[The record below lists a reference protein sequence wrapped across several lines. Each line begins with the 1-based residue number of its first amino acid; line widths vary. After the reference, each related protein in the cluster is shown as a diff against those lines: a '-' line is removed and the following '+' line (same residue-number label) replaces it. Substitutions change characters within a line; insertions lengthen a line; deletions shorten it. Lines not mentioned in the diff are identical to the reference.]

1 MENNSNNTIITPDSL
16 KPVEPIEVPTV
27 TAETPNYTGIIGSVS
42 DQIAND
48 YNTYNTQLQNAQ
60 QNQNQTASSITQL
73 MADLAGKTQATQ
85 QAQEQAGVNT
95 ETQNVNRLTEQL
107 LGLNSQASS
116 LNREA
121 QAIPLQIQQ
130 EATGRGVTDRG
141 IAPIETA
148 RLRDNAI
155 KALSIAQQSDVAQA
169 SLLGSQM
176 RLQSAKDKAQQ
187 IVDLEFQPKEQI
199 IKTLQT
205 QYDFLKDNLA
215 QVDKKRTE
223 SLGVL
228 LKREDEKLASEKA
241 NAKAI
246 SDMIVQGASQNAPQD
261 LLTRAKNAKTP
272 SEAAIILGQYA
283 GDYYKTELL
292 KQQIAT
298 EKAQRAKIYNDMK
311 PSGVPGASP
320 TSQEIKTST
329 DLQNATSALSLT
341 EGQGKSL
348 AFAQRAIN
356 ADKALRERLKTYDP
370 TTVFSAGGRFLE
382 TDNARAFK
390 RDMADFITAV
400 LRKESGATITEDEF
414 ARFIPIY
421 SPQGILTNQKDV
433 TQTAQKRATA
443 IDALISEAGKA
454 APYLASYKRNNSE
467 EISSGDLSDLPA
479 GSSKSQEAIRAL
491 NNLNNNTSTPMT
503 AGYSGYKPN

>member
-1 MENNSNNTIITPDSL
+1 
-16 KPVEPIEVPTV
+16 
-27 TAETPNYTGIIGSVS
+27 
-42 DQIAND
+42 
-48 YNTYNTQLQNAQ
+48 
-60 QNQNQTASSITQL
+60 
-73 MADLAGKTQATQ
+73 
-85 QAQEQAGVNT
+85 
-95 ETQNVNRLTEQL
+95 
-107 LGLNSQASS
+107 
-116 LNREA
+116 
-121 QAIPLQIQQ
+121 
-130 EATGRGVTDRG
+130 
-141 IAPIETA
+141 
-148 RLRDNAI
+148 
-155 KALSIAQQSDVAQA
+155 
-169 SLLGSQM
+169 
-176 RLQSAKDKAQQ
+176 
-187 IVDLEFQPKEQI
+187 
-199 IKTLQT
+199 
-205 QYDFLKDNLA
+205 
-215 QVDKKRTE
+215 
-223 SLGVL
+223 
-228 LKREDEKLASEKA
+228 
-241 NAKAI
+241 
-246 SDMIVQGASQNAPQD
+246 MIVQGASQNAPQD

-467 EISSGDLSDLPA
+467 EVSSSDLSDFEDLW
-479 GSSKSQEAIRAL
+479 GNVNSNTTTTKSFI
-491 NNLNNNTSTPMT
+491 
-503 AGYSGYKPN
+503 SGFNFNK